1 MLIAFK
7 PILKNYC
14 KLWGVVAPLNINGFQ
29 KKKYRDIYLNVR
41 NLFTIGS
48 NGFDMVKQVFF
59 NLNTSIKSIILKCRI
74 SVNFGPIFKKI
85 GTVVIGKTRSLI
97 LVPIIMNS
105 IVSLKNNL
113 EFTFIWNKFC
123 VHPLEMLRFLR
134 NRTRM
139 FICS

>member
-1 MLIAFK
+1 MWGTFLPLAQMDLIWWSKF
-7 PILKNYC
+7 
-14 KLWGVVAPLNINGFQ
+14 
-29 KKKYRDIYLNVR
+29 
-41 NLFTIGS
+41 
-48 NGFDMVKQVFF
+48 FF

-97 LVPIIMNS
+97 WVPIIMNS

-123 VHPLEMLRFLR
+123 VHPLEMLQFLQ

-139 FICS
+139 LICSWGSIFSSAPLDPSRKGADDAP